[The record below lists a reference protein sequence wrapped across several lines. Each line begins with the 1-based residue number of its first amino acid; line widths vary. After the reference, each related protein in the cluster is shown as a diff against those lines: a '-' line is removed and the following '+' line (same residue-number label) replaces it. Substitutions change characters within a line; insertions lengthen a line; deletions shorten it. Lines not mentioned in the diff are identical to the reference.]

1 MADMYGASGGGNVII
16 SEEVII
22 SIAARAA
29 AEVDGFA
36 GFTAAAGETKLFKN
50 GKDKGIRLSAEEG
63 ATDIDLFIKVRHG
76 YRLPDVAENIQNAV
90 SQAMDELTSFCARS
104 INVHITDIDFRNP
117 KETNAQ

>member
-36 GFTAAAGETKLFKN
+36 GFTAASGEAKLFKN

-63 ATDIDLFIKVRHG
+63 ATDIELFIKVRHG